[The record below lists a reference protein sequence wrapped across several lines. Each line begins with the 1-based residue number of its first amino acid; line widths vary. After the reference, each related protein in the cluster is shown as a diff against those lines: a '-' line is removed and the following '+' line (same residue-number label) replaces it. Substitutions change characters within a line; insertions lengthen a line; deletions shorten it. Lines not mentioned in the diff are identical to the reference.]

1 MDNYIENSGVDQRV
15 VESAQRTLMKNV
27 YWWMAL
33 ALVVTGL
40 SAFYTASSP
49 RLLEAIFGS
58 GLFIG
63 LIIAELVMVV
73 VLSARINKM
82 SFVTA
87 GIVFVIYSLVNGL
100 TLSSI
105 LIVYT
110 MESVASTFFITAG
123 TFAAMAIVGTI
134 TKKDLSSIGQIL
146 FMALIGLIIATIV
159 NIFLK
164 SSMMS
169 YIISYVGVAVFVGLT
184 AYDAQKIKNLIYQY
198 GTDLSDDNMKLAL
211 MGSLSLYLDF
221 INLFL
226 YLLRIFGSRRN

>member
-1 MDNYIENSGVDQRV
+1 MENYIENSGIDQSV

-63 LIIAELVMVV
+63 LIIAELIMVII
-73 VLSARINKM
+73 LSARINKM
-82 SFVTA
+82 SFVAA
-87 GIVFVIYSLVNGL
+87 GIVFVIYSIVNGL

-123 TFAAMAIVGTI
+123 TFAAMAIVGTV

-184 AYDAQKIKNLIYQY
+184 AYDAQKIKNLIHQY

>member
-1 MDNYIENSGVDQRV
+1 MENYIENSGIDQSV

-49 RLLEAIFGS
+49 RLLDAIFGS

-63 LIIAELVMVV
+63 LIIAELIMVV

-82 SFVTA
+82 SFVAA
-87 GIVFVIYSLVNGL
+87 GIVFVIYSIVNGL

-105 LIVYT
+105 LIAYT

-123 TFAAMAIVGTI
+123 TFAAMAIIGTI

-146 FMALIGLIIATIV
+146 FMALIGLILATIV

-184 AYDAQKIKNLIYQY
+184 AYDAQKIKNMIHQY

>member
-1 MDNYIENSGVDQRV
+1 MENYIENSGIDQSV

-49 RLLEAIFGS
+49 RLLDAIFGS

-63 LIIAELVMVV
+63 LIIAELIMVI

-82 SFVTA
+82 SFVAA
-87 GIVFVIYSLVNGL
+87 GIVFVIYSIVNGL

-105 LIVYT
+105 LIAYT

-123 TFAAMAIVGTI
+123 TFAAMAIIGSV

-146 FMALIGLIIATIV
+146 FMALIGLILATIV

-184 AYDAQKIKNLIYQY
+184 AYDAQKIKNLIHQY

>member
-1 MDNYIENSGVDQRV
+1 MENYIENSGIDQSV

-63 LIIAELVMVV
+63 LIIAELIMVII
-73 VLSARINKM
+73 LSARINKM
-82 SFVTA
+82 SFVAA
-87 GIVFVIYSLVNGL
+87 GIVFVIYSIVNGL

-123 TFAAMAIVGTI
+123 TFAAMAIVGTV

-146 FMALIGLIIATIV
+146 FMALIGLILATIV

-184 AYDAQKIKNLIYQY
+184 AYDAQKIKNLIHQY

-226 YLLRIFGSRRN
+226 YLLRIFGSRRD

>member
-1 MDNYIENSGVDQRV
+1 MENYIENSGIDQSV

-49 RLLEAIFGS
+49 RLLDAIFGS

-63 LIIAELVMVV
+63 LIIAELIMVV

-87 GIVFVIYSLVNGL
+87 GIVFVIYSIVNGL

-105 LIVYT
+105 LIAYT

-123 TFAAMAIVGTI
+123 TFAAMAIIGSV

-184 AYDAQKIKNLIYQY
+184 AYDAQKIKNMIHQY

>member
-1 MDNYIENSGVDQRV
+1 MENYIENSGIDQSV

-63 LIIAELVMVV
+63 LIIAELIMVII
-73 VLSARINKM
+73 LSARINKM

-123 TFAAMAIVGTI
+123 TFAAMAIVGTV

-146 FMALIGLIIATIV
+146 FMALIGLILATIV

-184 AYDAQKIKNLIYQY
+184 AYDAQKIKNMIHQY

-226 YLLRIFGSRRN
+226 YLLRIFGYRRD

>member
-1 MDNYIENSGVDQRV
+1 MENYIENSGIDQSV

-63 LIIAELVMVV
+63 LIIAELIMVII
-73 VLSARINKM
+73 LSARINKM

-87 GIVFVIYSLVNGL
+87 GIVFVIYSIVNGL

-184 AYDAQKIKNLIYQY
+184 AYDAQKIKNLIHQY

-226 YLLRIFGSRRN
+226 YLLRIFGSRRD

>member
-1 MDNYIENSGVDQRV
+1 MENYIENSGIDQSV

-63 LIIAELVMVV
+63 LIIAELIMVI

-82 SFVTA
+82 SFVAA
-87 GIVFVIYSLVNGL
+87 GIVFVIYSIVNGL

-105 LIVYT
+105 LIAYT

-123 TFAAMAIVGTI
+123 TFAAMAIIGSV

-146 FMALIGLIIATIV
+146 FMALIGLILATIV

-184 AYDAQKIKNLIYQY
+184 AYDAQKIKNLIHQY

>member
-1 MDNYIENSGVDQRV
+1 MENYIENSGIDQSV

-49 RLLEAIFGS
+49 RLLDAIFGS

-63 LIIAELVMVV
+63 LIIAELIMVI

-82 SFVTA
+82 SFVAA
-87 GIVFVIYSLVNGL
+87 GIVFVIYSIVNGL

-105 LIVYT
+105 LIAYT

-123 TFAAMAIVGTI
+123 TFAAMAIIGSV

-146 FMALIGLIIATIV
+146 FMALIGLILATIV

-184 AYDAQKIKNLIYQY
+184 AYDAQKIKNMIHQY

>member
-1 MDNYIENSGVDQRV
+1 MENYIENSGIDQSV

-49 RLLEAIFGS
+49 RLLDAIFGS

-63 LIIAELVMVV
+63 LIIAELIMVI

-87 GIVFVIYSLVNGL
+87 GIVFVIYSIVNGL

-105 LIVYT
+105 LIAYT

-123 TFAAMAIVGTI
+123 TFAAMAIVGTV

-146 FMALIGLIIATIV
+146 FMALIGLILATIV

-184 AYDAQKIKNLIYQY
+184 AYDAQKIKNMIHQY

>member
-1 MDNYIENSGVDQRV
+1 M
-15 VESAQRTLMKNV
+15 
-27 YWWMAL
+27 
-33 ALVVTGL
+33 

-63 LIIAELVMVV
+63 LIIAELIMVII
-73 VLSARINKM
+73 LSARINKM
-82 SFVTA
+82 SFVAT
-87 GIVFVIYSLVNGL
+87 GIVFVIYSIVNGL

-123 TFAAMAIVGTI
+123 TFAAMAIVGTV

-184 AYDAQKIKNLIYQY
+184 AYDAQKIKNLIHQY

>member
-1 MDNYIENSGVDQRV
+1 MENYIENSGIDQSV

-49 RLLEAIFGS
+49 RLLDAIFGS

-63 LIIAELVMVV
+63 LIIAELIMVI

-87 GIVFVIYSLVNGL
+87 GIVFVIYSIVNGL

-105 LIVYT
+105 LIAYT

-123 TFAAMAIVGTI
+123 TFAAMAIIGSV
-134 TKKDLSSIGQIL
+134 TKKNLSSIGQIL
-146 FMALIGLIIATIV
+146 FMALIGLILATIV

-184 AYDAQKIKNLIYQY
+184 AYDAQKIKNMIHQY

>member
-1 MDNYIENSGVDQRV
+1 MENYIENSGIDQSV

-49 RLLEAIFGS
+49 RLLDAIFGS

-63 LIIAELVMVV
+63 LIIAELIMVV

-87 GIVFVIYSLVNGL
+87 GIVFVIYSIVNGL

-105 LIVYT
+105 LIAYT

-123 TFAAMAIVGTI
+123 TFAAMAIVGTV

-184 AYDAQKIKNLIYQY
+184 AYDAQKIKNMIHQY

>member
-1 MDNYIENSGVDQRV
+1 MENYIENSGIDQSV

-33 ALVVTGL
+33 ALVVTAL

-49 RLLEAIFGS
+49 RLLDAIFGS

-63 LIIAELVMVV
+63 LIIAELIMVI

-82 SFVTA
+82 SFVAA
-87 GIVFVIYSLVNGL
+87 GIVFVIYSIVNGL

-105 LIVYT
+105 LIAYT

-123 TFAAMAIVGTI
+123 TFAAMAIIGSV

-146 FMALIGLIIATIV
+146 FMALIGLILATIV

-184 AYDAQKIKNLIYQY
+184 AYDAQKIKNMIHQY

>member
-1 MDNYIENSGVDQRV
+1 MENYIENSGIDQSV

-49 RLLEAIFGS
+49 RLLDAIFGS

-63 LIIAELVMVV
+63 LIIAELIMVV

-82 SFVTA
+82 SFVAA
-87 GIVFVIYSLVNGL
+87 GIVFVIYSIVNGL

-105 LIVYT
+105 LIAYT

-123 TFAAMAIVGTI
+123 TFAAMAIVGTV

-184 AYDAQKIKNLIYQY
+184 AYDAQKIKNMIHQY

>member
-1 MDNYIENSGVDQRV
+1 MENYIENSGIDQSV

-49 RLLEAIFGS
+49 RLLDAIFGS

-63 LIIAELVMVV
+63 LIIAELIMVI

-82 SFVTA
+82 SFVAA
-87 GIVFVIYSLVNGL
+87 GIVFVIYSIVNGL

-105 LIVYT
+105 LIAYT

-123 TFAAMAIVGTI
+123 TFAAMAIVGTV

-146 FMALIGLIIATIV
+146 FMALIGIIIATIV

-184 AYDAQKIKNLIYQY
+184 AYDAQKIKNMIHQY

>member
-1 MDNYIENSGVDQRV
+1 MENYIENSGIDQSV

-49 RLLEAIFGS
+49 RLLDAIFGS

-63 LIIAELVMVV
+63 LIITALIMVI

-82 SFVTA
+82 SFVAA
-87 GIVFVIYSLVNGL
+87 GIVFVIYSIVNGL

-105 LIVYT
+105 LIAYT

-123 TFAAMAIVGTI
+123 TFAAMAIIGSV

-146 FMALIGLIIATIV
+146 FMALIGLILATIV

-184 AYDAQKIKNLIYQY
+184 AYDAQKIKNMIHQY

>member
-1 MDNYIENSGVDQRV
+1 MENYIENSGIDQSV

-33 ALVVTGL
+33 ALMVTGL

-63 LIIAELVMVV
+63 LIIAELIMVI

-82 SFVTA
+82 SFVAA
-87 GIVFVIYSLVNGL
+87 GIVFVIYSIVNGL

-105 LIVYT
+105 LIAYT

-123 TFAAMAIVGTI
+123 TFAAMAIIGSV

-146 FMALIGLIIATIV
+146 FMALIGLILATIV

-184 AYDAQKIKNLIYQY
+184 AYDAQKIKNMIHQY

>member
-1 MDNYIENSGVDQRV
+1 MENYIENSGIDQSV

-49 RLLEAIFGS
+49 RLLDAIFGS

-63 LIIAELVMVV
+63 LIIAELIMVI

-87 GIVFVIYSLVNGL
+87 GIVFVIYSIVNGL

-105 LIVYT
+105 LIAYT

-123 TFAAMAIVGTI
+123 TFAAMAIIGSV

-184 AYDAQKIKNLIYQY
+184 AYDAQKIKNMIHQY

>member
-1 MDNYIENSGVDQRV
+1 MENYIENSGIDQSV

-63 LIIAELVMVV
+63 LIIAELIMVII
-73 VLSARINKM
+73 LSARINKM
-82 SFVTA
+82 SFVAA
-87 GIVFVIYSLVNGL
+87 GIVFVIYSIVNGL

-123 TFAAMAIVGTI
+123 TFAAMAIVGTV

-146 FMALIGLIIATIV
+146 FMALIGLILATIV

-184 AYDAQKIKNLIYQY
+184 AYDAQKIKNLIHQY

>member
-1 MDNYIENSGVDQRV
+1 MENYIENSGIDQSV

-63 LIIAELVMVV
+63 LIIAELIMVII
-73 VLSARINKM
+73 LSARINKM
-82 SFVTA
+82 SFVAA
-87 GIVFVIYSLVNGL
+87 GIVFVIYSIVNGL

-184 AYDAQKIKNLIYQY
+184 AYDAQKIKNLIHQY

-226 YLLRIFGSRRN
+226 YLLRIFGSRRD

>member
-1 MDNYIENSGVDQRV
+1 MENYIENSGIDQSV

-49 RLLEAIFGS
+49 RLLDAIFGS

-63 LIIAELVMVV
+63 LIIAELIVV
-73 VLSARINKM
+73 IVLSARINKM
-82 SFVTA
+82 SFVAA
-87 GIVFVIYSLVNGL
+87 GIVFVIYSIVNGL

-105 LIVYT
+105 LIAYT

-123 TFAAMAIVGTI
+123 TFAAMAIIGSV

-146 FMALIGLIIATIV
+146 FMALIGLILATIV

-184 AYDAQKIKNLIYQY
+184 AYDAQKIKNMIHQY

>member
-1 MDNYIENSGVDQRV
+1 
-15 VESAQRTLMKNV
+15 
-27 YWWMAL
+27 MAL

-49 RLLEAIFGS
+49 RLLDAIFGS

-63 LIIAELVMVV
+63 LIIAELIMVI

-82 SFVTA
+82 SFVAA
-87 GIVFVIYSLVNGL
+87 GIVFVIYSIVNGL

-105 LIVYT
+105 LIAYT

-123 TFAAMAIVGTI
+123 TFAAMAIIGSV

-146 FMALIGLIIATIV
+146 FMALIGLILATIV

-184 AYDAQKIKNLIYQY
+184 AYDAQKIKNMIHQY